1 MIEMENVTAGYGK
14 QEILHDVGLEIP
26 GKGITTLIGANGSG
40 KSTLLRVI
48 LGFLPLWN
56 GTVKIDGILT
66 KNLSSAEM
74 ARKIAYLPQGKD
86 VPDIT
91 AERMVLHGRFPY
103 LSYPR
108 RYRERDLEIVER
120 AMGQMGI
127 LSLGGKHMSEL
138 SGGMRQKVYIA
149 MALAQQAGIIVMDE
163 PTTYLDI
170 GQQFRFGEMAR
181 RLSREGK
188 TLVLVLHDIL
198 LALKI
203 SDQIAALKEGKVL
216 CRGTPEEILEA
227 GVTRELYGVG
237 VKPVETE
244 TGVQY
249 YYEEPTNL

>member
-1 MIEMENVTAGYGK
+1 MSVIIDYKNV
-14 QEILHDVGLEIP
+14 EVD
-26 GKGITTLIGANGSG
+26 
-40 KSTLLRVI
+40 R
-48 LGFLPLWN
+48 
-56 GTVKIDGILT
+56 
-66 KNLSSAEM
+66 
-74 ARKIAYLPQGKD
+74 
-86 VPDIT
+86 

-103 LSYPR
+103 LDYPR
-108 RYRERDLEIVER
+108 RYRERDYALAWE
-120 AMGQMGI
+120 AMEQMDIGQI
-127 LSLGGKHMSEL
+127 AQRHMAEL

-149 MALAQQAGIIVMDE
+149 MALAQQAPVIVMDE